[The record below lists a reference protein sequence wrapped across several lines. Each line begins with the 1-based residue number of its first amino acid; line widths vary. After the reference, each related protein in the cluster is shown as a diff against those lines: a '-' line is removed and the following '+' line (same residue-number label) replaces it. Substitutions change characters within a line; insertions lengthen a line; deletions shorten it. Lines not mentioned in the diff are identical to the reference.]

1 MAQNL
6 CYSCHKSH
14 VFPAVIREN
23 LITMQNYVYQNHQ
36 DALQAKVGQF
46 ELGVCPDCG
55 FANNVKYD
63 PSLLSYDENYD
74 NSVPSGVFTYYYQEI
89 ANFLYKN
96 YDLDHQLVIDVGCGK
111 GTFLKVLTELYP
123 QVRGLGIDPSY
134 EENQFTATAS
144 NLPDFQS
151 NPCFIQDIFNQEYV
165 TEQPALVICRHV
177 LEHIPQPTNFLKSI
191 HSALSKFPKTP
202 FFLEVP
208 DLSWILDNQ
217 AFWDFCYEH
226 CNYFTIDSLRNI
238 LGASGFNVQE
248 THRAFGD
255 QYIWARGT
263 TSDTNATNA
272 INSYGHGDKDNLDQ
286 PNNLNKFID
295 QVKLYVDQENN
306 LISTMGDRLRE
317 LKDQNIHIAVW
328 GMATKGVIFVNLV
341 DPLAQLINWC
351 IDINQKKQNCFVPH
365 TGHQISSPQILHQAQ
380 ENNLVIIVMN
390 PNYIDE
396 IKSMCHDL
404 MLHPKFIDAS
414 GKDI

>member
-1 MAQNL
+1 MVKKP

-23 LITMQNYVYQNHQ
+23 LITMQNYVYQNYQ

-55 FANNVKYD
+55 FANNTKYD
-63 PSLLSYDENYD
+63 PSLLNYDENYD
-74 NSVPSGVFTYYYQEI
+74 NSVPSTVFTNYYQEI
-89 ANFLYKN
+89 ATFLYQN
-96 YDLDHQLVIDVGCGK
+96 YDLDGRLVIDVGCGK

-123 QVRGLGIDPSY
+123 QVKGLGIDPSY
-134 EENQFTATAS
+134 EENQFTTTAS
-144 NLPDFQS
+144 DLTNLPS
-151 NPCFIQDIFNQEYV
+151 NLRFIQDVFNQEYV

-177 LEHIPQPTNFLKSI
+177 LEHIPQPTSFLKSI
-191 HSALSKFPKTP
+191 HSALSKFPQTP

-226 CNYFTIDSLRNI
+226 CNYFTTDSLINI
-238 LGASGFNVQE
+238 LETSGFNVQE

-255 QYIWARGT
+255 QYIWARGI
-263 TSDTNATNA
+263 TNATN
-272 INSYGHGDKDNLDQ
+272 NDGYKDQENLDQ
-286 PNNLNKFID
+286 ENNLNKFID
-295 QVKLYVDQENN
+295 QVKAYVDQENN
-306 LISTMGDRLRE
+306 LISTMGDRLRK
-317 LKDQNIHIAVW
+317 LKAQNINIAVW

-341 DPLAQLINWC
+341 DPLAQVINWC
-351 IDINQKKQNCFVPH
+351 IDINQKKQNCFIPH
-365 TGHQISSPQILHQAQ
+365 TGHQISPPQILHQAQ
-380 ENNLVIIVMN
+380 GKNLVIIVMN

-404 MLHPKFIDAS
+404 LLHPKFIDAS

>member
-1 MAQNL
+1 MVQSFCSL
-6 CYSCHKSH
+6 CNQSR

-23 LITMQNYVYQNHQ
+23 LITMQNYIYQNYS

-55 FANNVKYD
+55 FANNRKFD
-63 PSLLSYDENYD
+63 SSLLSYDENYD
-74 NSVPSGVFTYYYQEI
+74 NSVPSAIFTAYYQEI
-89 ANFLYKN
+89 ATFLYQTYN
-96 YDLDHQLVIDVGCGK
+96 LDNQLVIDVGCGK
-111 GTFLKVLTELYP
+111 GSFLKVLTDLYP

-134 EENQFTATAS
+134 EENQSTITTS
-144 NLPDFQS
+144 NLSNLQS
-151 NPCFIQDIFNQEYV
+151 NLHFIQDIFKQEYV

-191 HSALSKFPKTP
+191 HSALSAFPNTP

-208 DLSWILDNQ
+208 DLTWILENQ

-226 CNYFTIDSLRNI
+226 CNYFTIDSFRITLES
-238 LGASGFNVQE
+238 SGFNVEE
-248 THRAFGD
+248 TRRVFGD

-263 TSDTNATNA
+263 TYNTDNNAYQGN
-272 INSYGHGDKDNLDQ
+272 KDN
-286 PNNLNKFID
+286 ID
-295 QVKLYVDQENN
+295 QFINKVKVYTDTENK
-306 LISTMGDRLRE
+306 LVSKMVDRLRE
-317 LKDQNIHIAVW
+317 LKSQNVNIAVW

-341 DPLAQLINWC
+341 DPEAQLIDWC

-365 TGHQISSPQILHQAQ
+365 TGHQIYSPQILPQLAGDD
-380 ENNLVIIVMN
+380 LMIVVMN

-396 IKSMCHDL
+396 IKAICCDL
-404 MLHPKFIDAS
+404 QLNSKFIDAN